1 MLPKSGMVSR
11 TRFMNFCCHSRVPA
25 EVKNLWRPSNGVLWC
40 IQNAPKVF
48 LLSMIGAVHES
59 TLKEHKVIFGL
70 FAMKCRLG
78 SASLMSDSGQGVEP
92 SVFLVGVVQ
101 RSDS

>member
-1 MLPKSGMVSR
+1 MPPKSGMVSR
-11 TRFMNFCCHSRVPA
+11 TRFMNFCCRSQVPA

-59 TLKEHKVIFGL
+59 TLQGTQGHLWTLCHEVSFG
-70 FAMKCRLG
+70 KRI
-78 SASLMSDSGQGVEP
+78 SNE
-92 SVFLVGVVQ
+92 
-101 RSDS
+101 